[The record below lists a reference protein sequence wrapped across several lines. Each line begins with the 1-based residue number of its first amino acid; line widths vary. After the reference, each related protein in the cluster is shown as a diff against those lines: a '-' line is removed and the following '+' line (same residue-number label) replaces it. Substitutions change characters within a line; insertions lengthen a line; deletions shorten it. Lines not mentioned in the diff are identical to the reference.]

1 MLRYTCICIYTYIQ
15 YMCVYCTYILCMYV
29 YMYMHACVY
38 VYVVC
43 GMCTCMCVGYVY
55 IYIQYT
61 YLLCSDL
68 YLLAPKPCSVQE
80 RVSNMERT
88 AWVVLS
94 CSGFR
99 IHAPV
104 SNLPIPL
111 PSVILQK
118 EQRFSVVQLQRIQI
132 KVTWLIASSIDSQ
145 NHDLRYRRHHYQSD
159 QPFLIA
165 AWFGPE

>member
-1 MLRYTCICIYTYIQ
+1 MKFPSRFDIDMLRYTCICIYTYIHI
-15 YMCVYCTYILCMYV
+15 CVYIVHIFYVCMCICIC
-29 YMYMHACVY
+29 MRAFMCMWFF
-38 VYVVC
+38 

-118 EQRFSVVQLQRIQI
+118 EQRFSVVA
-132 KVTWLIASSIDSQ
+132 ASANSI
-145 NHDLRYRRHHYQSD
+145 
-159 QPFLIA
+159 
-165 AWFGPE
+165 